1 MSSQATDQVFN
12 ENQNQTIDVPE
23 PKKGLFGRDKSVEEN
38 PENNPTYGKNLSFAA
53 AEAYRLLRTNVM
65 FSLPDEQRCRVIGIT
80 SSNAGEGK
88 STTAL
93 NLAYMLAE
101 ADKRVMLIEADLRLP
116 SISRRLNLET
126 TPGLSNLLAGLSSG
140 KEVMRKTKEDKLV
153 VIPSGDIP
161 PNPSELLGSEQ
172 MKTALEVFSQASDF
186 IILDLPPIN
195 EVSDALVV
203 SRLVDG
209 IVMIV
214 RQNYSSRRALA
225 EAMRQL
231 QQANAKVLGFVMTAA
246 NTMNK
251 WSGYKG
257 SYKKYYRYGYR
268 HGYGYRSYYAQA
280 QAQRSQKPQEAEE
293 TQEDS
298 ASKKRKPKKK

>member
-1 MSSQATDQVFN
+1 MSSQN
-12 ENQNQTIDVPE
+12 SNQNQEPVQNEKLTPDAAE
-23 PKKGLFGRDKSVEEN
+23 PKKGLFGREKNAEGS
-38 PENNPTYGKNLSFAA
+38 PENNPTYGKNLNFAA
-53 AEAYRLLRTNVM
+53 AEAYRLLRTNLL
-65 FSLPDEQRCRVIGIT
+65 FSLPDEQRCRIIGIT

-101 ADKRVMLIEADLRLP
+101 ADKTVMLIEADMRLP
-116 SISRRLNLET
+116 TISKRLGLET

-140 KEVMRKTKEDKLV
+140 KEVIRRTSLEDKLL

-172 MKTALEVFSQASDF
+172 MKTALEVFSQSADF

-231 QQANAKVLGFVMTAA
+231 EQANAKVLGFVMTAA

-257 SYKKYYRYGYR
+257 NYKKYSKYGYR
-268 HGYGYRSYYAQA
+268 HGYGYGYGYRSKYAQA
-280 QAQRSQKPQEAEE
+280 AKKQSSE
-293 TQEDS
+293 S
-298 ASKKRKPKKK
+298 AGK

>member
-1 MSSQATDQVFN
+1 MSSQN
-12 ENQNQTIDVPE
+12 SNQNQEPVQNEKLTPDAAE
-23 PKKGLFGRDKSVEEN
+23 PKKGLFGREKNAEGS
-38 PENNPTYGKNLSFAA
+38 PENNPTYGKNLNFAA
-53 AEAYRLLRTNVM
+53 AEAYRLLRTNLM
-65 FSLPDEQRCRVIGIT
+65 FSLPDEQRCRIIGIT

-101 ADKRVMLIEADLRLP
+101 ADKTVMLIEADMRLP
-116 SISRRLNLET
+116 TISKRLGLET

-140 KEVMRKTKEDKLV
+140 KEVIRKTSLEDKLLI
-153 VIPSGDIP
+153 IPSGDIP

-172 MKTALEVFSQASDF
+172 MKTALEVFSQSADF

-231 QQANAKVLGFVMTAA
+231 EQANAKVLGFVMTAA

-257 SYKKYYRYGYR
+257 NYKKYSKYGYRYGYGY
-268 HGYGYRSYYAQA
+268 GYGYRSKYAQA
-280 QAQRSQKPQEAEE
+280 AKKQSSE
-293 TQEDS
+293 S
-298 ASKKRKPKKK
+298 AGK